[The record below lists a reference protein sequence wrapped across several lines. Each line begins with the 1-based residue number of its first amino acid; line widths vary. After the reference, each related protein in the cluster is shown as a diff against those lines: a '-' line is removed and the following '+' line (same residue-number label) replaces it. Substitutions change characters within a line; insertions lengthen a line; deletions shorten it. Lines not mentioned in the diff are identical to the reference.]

1 MGPIMLLVREEFDSP
16 IGLIDLL
23 SAGDVL
29 VSLDF
34 RTHEAR
40 MTELLNRYV
49 GTVEVKQAH
58 HRSNALARLTDY
70 FAGDLEALESV
81 TVQQLGTPF
90 QQKVWA
96 ALRTIPAGTIAS
108 YRQIAEQI
116 GSPKACRAVGLA
128 NGANPIAIV
137 VPCHRVIGANQTL
150 TGYGGGLD
158 RKRWLLEHEGVTLA
172 TTSSRRAVL
181 QIA

>member
-1 MGPIMLLVREEFDSP
+1 MLLTHEEFDSP
-16 IGLIDLL
+16 VGMIDLL
-23 SAGDVL
+23 TNGEAL

-40 MTELLNRYV
+40 RQDLLQRYIGAV
-49 GTVEVKQAH
+49 QVTKSTR
-58 HRSNALARLTDY
+58 RSHVLARLEDY
-70 FAGDLEALESV
+70 FHGDLAAIDSLA
-81 TVQQLGTPF
+81 VQQIGTPF

-96 ALRTIPAGTIAS
+96 ALRTIRPSTIAT
-108 YRQIAEQI
+108 YQQIAEQI

-150 TGYGGGLD
+150 TGYGGGLE
-158 RKRWLLEHEGVTLA
+158 RKRWLLAHEGVTLA
-172 TTSSRRAVL
+172 ATPLRRAKL
-181 QIA
+181 QVA